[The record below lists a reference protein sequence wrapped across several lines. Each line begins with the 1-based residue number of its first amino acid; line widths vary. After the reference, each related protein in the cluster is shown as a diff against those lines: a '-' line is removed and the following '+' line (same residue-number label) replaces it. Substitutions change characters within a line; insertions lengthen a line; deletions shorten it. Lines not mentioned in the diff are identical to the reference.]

1 MKLNFFLLQIEETL
15 VDACVYSRVF
25 IYQFQPQSSKSVRP
39 DGVPGLYFGY
49 TDDKKHK
56 VKVHKEKQV

>member
-1 MKLNFFLLQIEETL
+1 MFIQE
-15 VDACVYSRVF
+15 YSVF
-25 IYQFQPQSSKSVRP
+25 INQFQPQSSKSVRP